1 MAMQSQGLRQVQKQT
16 QSLVLAP
23 QLRQSLKILQVPA
36 LELRSAILEELQTNP
51 LLEELGNNDESL
63 DAEEQEPSPDEI
75 EPDTSEEFPEDPPS
89 ETEAKESEPE
99 DSESKSSD
107 SETENPDD
115 LTDLDFSDEFAVLKE
130 MQEDMREHFEN
141 EFEGEAQLGNS
152 DAQDKRKFFFDSLT
166 SEISLQEHLID
177 QLKLTDINQE
187 IRDAAEYL
195 IGSLDEN
202 GFLNSN
208 LSDISLLAMIPLAD
222 LQAALATLQTFEPIG
237 IASIDLQDCLLRQ
250 MDARGWSETEQ
261 YKIVKDHFPL
271 LVRRRVPELSRK
283 LSQPTEVIHDAIEK
297 ISELDPSPGKRF
309 SEDNNQSISADATVE
324 KVGGEWVISLN
335 NDFIP
340 RLKINRTYKELIA
353 KGVLSSKEKEYVR
366 NQMRA
371 GKFLISSIDQ
381 RQNTIE
387 RITRK
392 IIERQTGFFEEGSS
406 KLRPMTM
413 SEVAD
418 SIEVHETTVSRA
430 IANKFV
436 KTPHGTFPLKYFF
449 TPGYSGKDGDSVSN
463 TSVKEIIA
471 SIVEQ
476 EDPKKPLSD
485 RKIVDLLQEKEIKLA
500 RRTVAKYREELG
512 ISPTNLRRRY

>member
-16 QSLVLAP
+16 QNLVLAP

-63 DAEEQEPSPDEI
+63 DASEVEPSPDEL
-75 EPDTSEEFPEDPPS
+75 EVEKVDEFPEEPGS
-89 ETEAKESEPE
+89 ELEGKDSDKEQDIESENQGE
-99 DSESKSSD
+99 
-107 SETENPDD
+107 
-115 LTDLDFSDEFAVLKE
+115 LQDLDFTDEFAILKE
-130 MQEDMREHFEN
+130 MEEDLREHFEN
-141 EFEGEAQLGNS
+141 EFEGEAKLGNS

-166 SEISLQEHLID
+166 SEVSLQEHLLD
-177 QLKLTDINQE
+177 QLKLTE
-187 IRDAAEYL
+187 ISQGVRDAAEYL

-208 LSDISLLAMIPLAD
+208 LSDIALLSSMPLAD
-222 LQAALATLQTFEPIG
+222 LQEALSTLQTFEPIG
-237 IASIDLQDCLLRQ
+237 IASIDLQDCLIKQ
-250 MDARGWSETEQ
+250 MEARDWEDTDQ
-261 YKIVKDHFPL
+261 YRIVKDHFPL

-283 LSQPTEVIHDAIEK
+283 LSQSTQVIHEAIEK
-297 ISELDPSPGKRF
+297 ISELDPAPGKRF

-324 KVGGEWVISLN
+324 KVGDEWVISLN
-335 NDFIP
+335 SDFIP

-436 KTPHGTFPLKYFF
+436 RTPHGTFPLKYFF

-463 TSVKEIIA
+463 TSVKEIIG
-471 SIVEQ
+471 SIIEQ
-476 EDPKKPLSD
+476 EDPSKPLSD
-485 RKIVDLLQEKEIKLA
+485 RKIVDLLAEKEIKLA

>member
-16 QSLVLAP
+16 QNLVLAP

-36 LELRSAILEELQTNP
+36 IELRSAILEELQTNP

-63 DAEEQEPSPDEI
+63 DNDEVEPSPDEVEI
-75 EPDTSEEFPEDPPS
+75 DNSEEFPEDPVPDTEKKEPDSNES
-89 ETEAKESEPE
+89 ETDTDGSE
-99 DSESKSSD
+99 
-107 SETENPDD
+107 D
-115 LTDLDFSDEFAVLKE
+115 LMDLDFSDEFAVLNE

-141 EFEGEAQLGNS
+141 EFEGEAQIGNS
-152 DAQDKRKFFFDSLT
+152 DAQEKRNFFFDSLT
-166 SEISLQEHLID
+166 SETSLQEHLIE
-177 QLKLTDINQE
+177 QLKLTDITEGVRN
-187 IRDAAEYL
+187 AAEYI

-202 GFLNSN
+202 GFLNSD
-208 LSDISLLAMIPLAD
+208 LSDISLISMMPLVD
-222 LQAALATLQTFEPIG
+222 LQDGLSILQTFDPIG
-237 IASIDLQDCLLRQ
+237 IASINLQDCLLKQ
-250 MDARGWSETEQ
+250 MDARDWNDTEQ
-261 YKIVKDHFPL
+261 YKIVRDHFPL

-283 LSQPTEVIHDAIEK
+283 LSQPTEAIHEAIEK

-309 SEDNNQSISADATVE
+309 SEDNNQSISADVTVE
-324 KVGGEWVISLN
+324 RVGGEWVISLN

-392 IIERQTGFFEEGSS
+392 IIERQEGFFEEGAS

-436 KTPHGTFPLKYFF
+436 KTAHGTFPLKYFF

-471 SIVEQ
+471 TIVEQ

-485 RKIVDLLQEKEIKLA
+485 RKIVDLLQEKDIKLA